1 MPRSF
6 RSPRATSAVRVSKH
20 PALRKAGR
28 DFLDGHGVLV
38 AIASTELPVATA

>member
-6 RSPRATSAVRVSKH
+6 GSPRAASAERVSKNS
-20 PALRKAGR
+20 ALRKAGR
-28 DFLDGHGVLV
+28 DFLDGVLV